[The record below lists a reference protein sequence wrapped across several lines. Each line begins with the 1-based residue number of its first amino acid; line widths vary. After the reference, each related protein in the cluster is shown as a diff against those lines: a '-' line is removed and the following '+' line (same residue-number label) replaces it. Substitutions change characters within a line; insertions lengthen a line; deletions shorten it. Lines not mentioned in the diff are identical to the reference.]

1 MNIYNKISRR
11 TLGIYDVKM
20 LIVRMT
26 MLVGDRNFL
35 LLFSSKFRFSGD
47 KTFGHFPISETTD
60 PRRLIFSDMIE
71 NVTTMQN
78 MKKKLILKKME
89 IGSFP
94 CDGNTVLRLFKVRKF
109 ISLM

>member
-35 LLFSSKFRFSGD
+35 ILFSSKFRFKVEIGQLC
-47 KTFGHFPISETTD
+47 PISEITD

-71 NVTTMQN
+71 NVKTMQI
-78 MKKKLILKKME
+78 MKKTNFEKNGNRTFFHVTAKL
-89 IGSFP
+89 
-94 CDGNTVLRLFKVRKF
+94 C
-109 ISLM
+109 